1 MATNATSTS
10 KDHDLGDDLLAEE
23 AEGVS
28 GFDEDTV
35 LSPRVGRKDPGVRR
49 KIEDML
55 ERRRLREELGLY
67 DEAYW
72 EDF

>member
-1 MATNATSTS
+1 MASNVSSPS
-10 KDHDLGDDLLAEE
+10 KNEDVSEDFLSEDID
-23 AEGVS
+23 AEGLEVEA
-28 GFDEDTV
+28 D
-35 LSPRVGRKDPGVRR
+35 LPPRVSRKDPDVRR

-72 EDF
+72 DDI

>member
-1 MATNATSTS
+1 MASNVSSPS
-10 KDHDLGDDLLAEE
+10 KNDDISDDFLADDADTDNLEVEGD
-23 AEGVS
+23 
-28 GFDEDTV
+28 
-35 LSPRVGRKDPGVRR
+35 LSPRVSRKDPGVRR

-72 EDF
+72 DDI